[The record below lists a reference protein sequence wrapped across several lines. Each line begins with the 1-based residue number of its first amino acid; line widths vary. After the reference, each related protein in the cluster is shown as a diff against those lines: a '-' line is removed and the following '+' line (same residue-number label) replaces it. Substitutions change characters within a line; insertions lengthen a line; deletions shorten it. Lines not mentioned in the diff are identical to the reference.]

1 MKSATSVNP
10 FRYSPSEHPK
20 VIESFDGPAG
30 SGSKRA
36 AQEDRCRDML
46 AVSELSN
53 QDSRIGLPRPS
64 NKPGSGKTQLD
75 EIEQPSCVLELS
87 FWRTPEQLL
96 LGVMSRAVCQQ
107 TVGAFSHCE
116 SVVL

>member
-10 FRYSPSEHPK
+10 FRYSPTEHPK
-20 VIESFDGPAG
+20 AIESFDGPAG
-30 SGSKRA
+30 SGA
-36 AQEDRCRDML
+36 PEARCGDGL

-53 QDSRIGLPRPS
+53 QNSRTGLPRPT
-64 NKPGSGKTQLD
+64 NKQGSGKTQLD
-75 EIEQPSCVLELS
+75 ETEQPSCVLELS